1 MPLRTL
7 LLGVVLL
14 LVALFAA
21 LNWSA
26 FMTPMSLSLIFATVE
41 APLGLLMLGVIVLLT
56 VLFLGY
62 LLYVQTSVVFDARHT
77 ARELEAQR
85 ELADKA
91 EASRFTELRGLLEE
105 RMLKLES
112 VVKEEQALAAGRLAE
127 LERSLR
133 VSVEEG
139 TNTLTAFMG
148 ELEDRMERGKHASL
162 EDRRS

>member
-26 FMTPMSLSLIFATVE
+26 FMTPMSLSLLFASVE

-56 VLFLGY
+56 LLFLVY
-62 LLYVQTSVVFDARHT
+62 LLYIQTAVIFDARRM

-85 ELADKA
+85 ELADQS
-91 EASRFTELRGLLEE
+91 EASRFTELRALLEE
-105 RMLKLES
+105 RMQKLES
-112 VVKEEQALAAGRLAE
+112 VVKEEQSLAAGRLSE
-127 LERSLR
+127 VERSLR
-133 VSVEEG
+133 LSVEEG
-139 TNTLTAFMG
+139 TNTLASFMG
-148 ELEDRMERGKHASL
+148 ELEDRMERGKNSSS
-162 EDRRS
+162 EERR